1 MCRVARAFTKRSKL
15 VKLQTGYHG
24 HGDALHTT
32 GLQAAGSEEALLAT
46 GVSPAVAGAHCDV
59 ATP

>member
-1 MCRVARAFTKRSKL
+1 MARAFTRRSKL

-32 GLQAAGSEEALLAT
+32 GLKAAGSEEALLAT
-46 GVSPAVAGAHCDV
+46 GVSPAVAGVPLASAV
-59 ATP
+59 QW